1 MTRTCAGMRCSAW
14 WDSAAC
20 WIRTEIYIKE
30 QSLEDCAHCSG
41 QLTIAVLVVP
51 TNEKLAIIR
60 DCGHVLAR
68 KVEFLMRSLS
78 VLFTLLG
85 G

>member
-1 MTRTCAGMRCSAW
+1 M
-14 WDSAAC
+14 
-20 WIRTEIYIKE
+20 
-30 QSLEDCAHCSG
+30 EDCAHCSG